1 MVRCVAT
8 LFQGIAPRIPAP
20 QRLLLEPI
28 ETVESAEPSR
38 SRFNPLN
45 WPLYGRVLLGVV
57 LGTLIGHFFGTR
69 PILFD
74 VTTRHLGELGLLVI
88 RLLTT
93 LCTPLILFAILEA
106 FVRTQ
111 ITGRQGM
118 RMVFICAFNIAV
130 AFVIGLTIMN
140 TWQPGLAWRGKLEEL
155 TSRVQAGEVQ
165 QSQLEEPGLSLS
177 PIDLLKLHTPKS
189 ILEPFLNND
198 ILAVVFLAVLTGVA
212 LRHVRHRQQLA
223 GEVSIQAVEHFIEAG
238 YQMMMRM
245 LDWMVQIVPIAVFG
259 AVAMVVG
266 ESGLEVFQILW
277 VFLASTLLGL
287 GIHSLLYYP
296 LSAWLIGRRSP
307 RIYLG
312 RGADAITTGLST
324 NSSLVTVPVTLKCLT
339 QRMGIS
345 QESARL
351 SACVG
356 TNFNNDGITLYEA
369 MSVLFVAQAA
379 GYDLNLG
386 QQIGVVTASLLASV
400 GVAGIPGSGMIVLP
414 LVMKAAGLPEHII
427 LVAFPLVQTVDWI
440 LARVRSGVNVMGD
453 MQVAILL
460 DAVARLRPAAEIDS
474 AELSSEHVAVTV
486 ES

>member
-1 MVRCVAT
+1 VELALTVET
-8 LFQGIAPRIPAP
+8 APRTTRNP
-20 QRLLLEPI
+20 
-28 ETVESAEPSR
+28 
-38 SRFNPLN
+38 FNPLT
-45 WPLYGRVLLGVV
+45 WPLYGQVLLGVV
-57 LGTLIGHFFGTR
+57 LGTLIGHFCGSEPIVFG
-69 PILFD
+69 

-93 LCTPLILFAILEA
+93 LCTPLILFAILDA

-118 RMVFICAFNIAV
+118 RMVLICVANIAV

-155 TSRVQAGEVQ
+155 TSRVQSEEQRIKGAKAAPAGPR
-165 QSQLEEPGLSLS
+165 SEPGVTLS

-189 ILEPFLNND
+189 IVEPFLSND
-198 ILAVVFLAVLTGVA
+198 ILTVVFLAVLTGVA
-212 LRHVRHRQQLA
+212 LRRVRHRQQQT
-223 GEVSIQAVEHFIEAG
+223 GETSIHAVEQFVEAA
-238 YQMMMRM
+238 YQMMMRI
-245 LDWMVQIVPIAVFG
+245 LEWMVHIVPIAVFG

-266 ESGLEVFQILW
+266 ESGLEVFKILW

-287 GIHSLLYYP
+287 AIHSLGYYP
-296 LSAWLIGRRSP
+296 ISAWLIGGRSP
-307 RIYLG
+307 RIYIG

-324 NSSLVTVPVTLKCLT
+324 NSSLVTVPVTLQCLT
-339 QRMGIS
+339 ERMGVS

-379 GYDLNLG
+379 GYDLSLG
-386 QQIGVVTASLLASV
+386 QQIGVVIASLLASV

-414 LVMKAAGLPEHII
+414 LVMKAAGLPEEII
-427 LVAFPLVQTVDWI
+427 LVAYPLVQTVDWI

-460 DAVARLRPAAEIDS
+460 DALERFRPAPMVDAAEFPEES
-474 AELSSEHVAVTV
+474 ATAVTV